1 MIFPV
6 LKLEDVVQ
14 VNDQTRLDATKSY
27 KTPDEA
33 AITLVEIEPEPGA
46 GFIDVTSSKYLDYQ
60 YSSDGD
66 KDVTVR
72 ITTDGA
78 PTQLTKVLSI
88 TSVADDKLFSSDEE
102 LTSHEPDI
110 LNYVAPG
117 RNSFLNVHRNA
128 QDRILT
134 WLDEHRITDQNGD
147 RLNKDAIVDTQ
158 EVNDWSKFMV
168 LRLIFEGLSNSV
180 EDIFSIKAQKYSDME
195 AKSRNRSQLR
205 LDRDGDGSTD
215 DESPVDL
222 RTFRLVR
229 K

>member
-6 LKLEDVVQ
+6 LKLENVVQ

-33 AITLVEIEPEPGA
+33 AVTLVEIEPESGA

-60 YSSDGD
+60 YSADGD

-78 PTQLTKVLSI
+78 PTQLTKVLNI

-110 LNYVAPG
+110 LDYVASG

-134 WLDEHRITDQNGD
+134 WLDEHRITDVNGD
-147 RLNKDAIVDTQ
+147 RLTKAAIVDIQ

-180 EDIFSIKAQKYSDME
+180 DDIFSSKAQMYSAME
-195 AKSRNRSQLR
+195 AKARNRSQIR
-205 LDRDGDGSTD
+205 LDRDGDGQID
-215 DESPVDL
+215 DENPVDL
-222 RTFRLVR
+222 RTFRLR
-229 K
+229 RQ

>member
-6 LKLEDVVQ
+6 LKLEDIVQ
-14 VNDQTRLDATKSY
+14 TDDQTRLDGSRSY
-27 KTPDEA
+27 ITPDESP
-33 AITLVEIEPEPGA
+33 ITIIEIEPEVGA
-46 GFIDVTSSKYLDYQ
+46 GFIDITSIQYLDYQ
-60 YSSDGD
+60 YSTAGD
-66 KDVTVR
+66 KDVTLR
-72 ITTDGA
+72 ITTNGA
-78 PTQLTKVLSI
+78 PTQITKTLTI
-88 TSVADDKLFSSDEE
+88 ISVADDKLFSSDEE

-110 LNYVAPG
+110 LNYVASG
-117 RNSFLNVHRNA
+117 RNSFLNIHRNA

-134 WLDEHRITDQNGD
+134 WLDEHRITDKNGD
-147 RLNKDAIVDTQ
+147 RLTKDAIIDTQ

-180 EDIFSIKAQKYSDME
+180 DDIFSIKAQKYSSME
-195 AKSRNRSQLR
+195 AESRNRSQLR

-215 DESPVDL
+215 DESAVDL